1 MKNTKF
7 IFVTGF
13 FGAPVREAAERLAAD
28 TDALLVSLDEEI
40 EKEDGRSVL
49 RICMLMGEHEYR
61 NKEFEMLQ
69 KITDGEIL
77 STDSDT
83 VVVLCSDG
91 VLHDEMSADIIKN
104 HDLVVVG
111 RDMSCDELWAGACS
125 SPVSCHAFMT
135 LTDEAARRR
144 SFDELYERQQQLF
157 GVC

>member
-1 MKNTKF
+1 MENTRF

-13 FGAPVREAAERLAAD
+13 FGAPVRETAERLASD
-28 TDALLVSLDEEI
+28 EDALLVSLDYEI

-69 KITDGEIL
+69 KITGGEGL

-104 HDLVVVG
+104 HDLVIVG
-111 RDMSCDELWAGACS
+111 RDMNCDELWTGACS
-125 SPVSCHAFMT
+125 IPVSYHAFMT
-135 LTDEAARRR
+135 LPDENARHMA
-144 SFDELYERQQQLF
+144 FDELYERQKLLF
-157 GVC
+157 GAH

>member
-1 MKNTKF
+1 MKNIKF
-7 IFVTGF
+7 TFVTGF

-69 KITDGEIL
+69 KITSGEGL
-77 STDSDT
+77 STDSNT

-104 HDLVVVG
+104 HDLVIVG
-111 RDMSCDELWAGACS
+111 RDMSCDELWTCACS
-125 SPVSCHAFMT
+125 ITASYHAFMT
-135 LTDEAARRR
+135 LPDENARRKA
-144 SFDELYERQQQLF
+144 FDELYERQKLLF
-157 GVC
+157 STH